1 MLLHML
7 LAWSRDQRSLL
18 LSLGPVRSTTIPS
31 IFFNWHFSKDDLD
44 KIKHDCS
51 LKNGYVLYKAS
62 YSAKR
67 QYIIANYWLVENVS
81 IRDHFQKFSWHKHI
95 QLLEDS
101 YENILLKM
109 FFFLCVCVCVYCV
122 FVVIGGGVHFP
133 WEGKGYH
140 SSNLAWRIPWAV

>member
-67 QYIIANYWLVENVS
+67 QYIIANY
-81 IRDHFQKFSWHKHI
+81 
-95 QLLEDS
+95 
-101 YENILLKM
+101 
-109 FFFLCVCVCVYCV
+109 
-122 FVVIGGGVHFP
+122 
-133 WEGKGYH
+133 
-140 SSNLAWRIPWAV
+140 